1 MGSVCKVCI
10 NCTRVGYA
18 VVYEMYTDTETII
31 GTKTVHNTGQIVNFI
46 LINTN

>member
-31 GTKTVHNTGQIVNFI
+31 GTKTVHSQIVNFI